1 MVLSEYFTGFMVGKF
16 CSKASLW
23 VSQGQG
29 KEGEGGWAFVYIH
42 QIVVEVCWVPRAV
55 LGKRDRG
62 EQGRVSVA
70 HSDSVKGP

>member
-1 MVLSEYFTGFMVGKF
+1 MVGKF
-16 CSKASLW
+16 CSKTSLR

-29 KEGEGGWAFVYIH
+29 KEGEVEWAFIYIH
-42 QIVVEVCWVPRAV
+42 QVVLEVRWVPRAV
-55 LGKRDRG
+55 PGTGDRG